1 MGQNFLF
8 MTAAHFA
15 QTGGVIVW
23 SMRATIVT
31 SWSQVAQV

>member
-8 MTAAHFA
+8 MTAAHA
-15 QTGGVIVW
+15 PQIGGVTVW

-31 SWSQVAQV
+31 SCVQVAHW

>member
-15 QTGGVIVW
+15 QPGGVTVW

-31 SWSQVAQV
+31 ACSQVAHW